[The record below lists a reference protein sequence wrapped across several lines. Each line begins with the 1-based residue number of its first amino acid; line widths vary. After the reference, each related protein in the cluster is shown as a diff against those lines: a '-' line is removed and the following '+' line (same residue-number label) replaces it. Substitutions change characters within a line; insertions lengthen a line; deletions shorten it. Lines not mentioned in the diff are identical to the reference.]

1 MFKKIFVV
9 LPVFGT
15 PPSQLKR
22 TSGPAI
28 MHHDSPTNSN
38 KLVLMSVLSRLR
50 DSTALT
56 IIISMLTRLYN
67 VLRDE
72 STLELQV
79 DFIMLWPAVVSK

>member
-1 MFKKIFVV
+1 MKIVVV

-15 PPSQLKR
+15 PPSQMKR
-22 TSGPAI
+22 SGAPSMI
-28 MHHDSPTNSN
+28 HHDSPVNSN
-38 KLVLMSVLSRLR
+38 KLVLMSVLTRLR
-50 DSTALT
+50 DNTALT

-79 DFIMLWPAVVSK
+79 DFIMLWPAAVSK

>member
-1 MFKKIFVV
+1 M
-9 LPVFGT
+9 
-15 PPSQLKR
+15 KR
-22 TSGPAI
+22 SSGPGVV
-28 MHHDSPTNSN
+28 HHDTSANST
-38 KLVLMSVLSRLR
+38 KLILMSVLSRLR

-56 IIISMLTRLYN
+56 MVISMLTRLYN

>member
-1 MFKKIFVV
+1 M

-15 PPSQLKR
+15 PPSQMKR
-22 TSGPAI
+22 SGGQGVI
-28 MHHDSPTNSN
+28 HHDSPTNSN
-38 KLVLMSVLSRLR
+38 KLVLMSVFTRLR

-56 IIISMLTRLYN
+56 IVISMLTRLYN